1 MSATHIATCAC
12 SDGQGA
18 RRLLR
23 VLPPGKVSTLK
34 HEFSVGQIV
43 ELKPNAMRLAAA
55 GQYEILHLMPDSNES
70 SATPRYRIKSR
81 EEIYQRIVPESDL
94 TLSTAGRL
102 NKDYIDGSDLSQRQP
117 EL

>member
-1 MSATHIATCAC
+1 
-12 SDGQGA
+12 
-18 RRLLR
+18 
-23 VLPPGKVSTLK
+23 LK

-55 GQYEILHLMPDSNES
+55 GQYEILHLMPESDES

-81 EEIYQRIVPESDL
+81 EEIYQRIVPEGDL
-94 TLSTAGRL
+94 TLSTARPFEQGS
-102 NKDYIDGSDLSQRQP
+102 DIDGTDLSQRQP